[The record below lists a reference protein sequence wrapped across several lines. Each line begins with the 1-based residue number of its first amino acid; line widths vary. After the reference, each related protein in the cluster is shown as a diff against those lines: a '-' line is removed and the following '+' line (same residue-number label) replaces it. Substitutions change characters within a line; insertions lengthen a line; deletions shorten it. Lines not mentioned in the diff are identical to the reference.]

1 MGRRREPH
9 ERGYMHEFKTESKKI
24 LDIVINSIYS
34 TKEVFLR
41 ELISNAS
48 DSIDK
53 ALIMKA
59 QQEMG
64 VEGAPAVELP
74 ADWEPAIELSFD
86 ADAGTITIS
95 DNGIGMSEEA
105 LERELGTIAHS
116 SSQEAKLAEMERAG
130 SDADIIGQFGV
141 GFYSS
146 FMVADRVRVISRAQ
160 GSDEAH
166 VWESDGIEGFTI
178 DDAERDQPGTDVI
191 LHLRPNDATND
202 YTKFLSYPALE
213 ELVKRHSNYIRYP
226 IYLET
231 SGVRQ
236 VTPEDGSSTSEP
248 EFEEYTERRV
258 LNSMIPIWAKPRSE
272 VSDEEYAAF
281 YQEEF
286 GDSHPPLRIITMH
299 ARGLHN
305 CDVLLFIPSEPSGDF
320 YSRDYKK
327 GLKLYS
333 SGVMVD
339 ELNSDL
345 IPEYF
350 GFVRGIVDS
359 PDISISLSREGIQ
372 EDPFLQ
378 DIARQIDKR
387 LFHEFDVMRD
397 EERETY
403 IEFFSGFGRTF
414 KFAIYATMG
423 ALNEKLEDLLL
434 FFTAGTD
441 EPMTLREYRDA
452 MPSDQPCI
460 LFASGDEARQL
471 ESTTSVKAVR
481 DRGWDAILCSEG
493 IDEFSLMTLRE
504 YNGIPIKNVASDDL
518 VLDDAAG
525 MQRKQEID
533 EANDELFQ
541 RIRSFLPSDVV
552 EVRSTLHLGK
562 TPACIA
568 SVGQVSLGL
577 ERYFASM
584 QEGSA
589 ALPQIR
595 HALELNPDHEIFARL
610 QSAFESNDD
619 ELLRNMA
626 IVLYGQS
633 MLAEHLEVP
642 DFTAYSSAVYS
653 LMLN

>member
-1 MGRRREPH
+1 
-9 ERGYMHEFKTESKKI
+9 MHEFKTESKKI

-53 ALIMKA
+53 VMIMRSQA
-59 QQEMG
+59 ADHADGESQL
-64 VEGAPAVELP
+64 VEDG
-74 ADWEPAIELSFD
+74 WEPAIELAFD
-86 ADAGTITIS
+86 VDAGTITVS
-95 DNGIGMSEEA
+95 DNGIGMNDVA

-116 SSQEAKLAEMERAG
+116 SSQEAKLAEMTDGEG
-130 SDADIIGQFGV
+130 DADIIGQFGV

-146 FMVADRVRVISRAQ
+146 FMVADHVSVISRAQ
-160 GSDEAH
+160 GSDEAF

-178 DDAERDQPGTDVI
+178 DRAERDHAGTDVI
-191 LHLRPNDATND
+191 LHLRPNDAAND

-236 VTPEDGSSTSEP
+236 VVPEDGAIDAEP
-248 EFEEYTERRV
+248 EFEEYVERRV
-258 LNSMIPIWAKPRSE
+258 LNSMVPIWAKRRSE

-286 GDSHPPLRIITMH
+286 GDPHPPLRIITMH

-305 CDVLLFIPSEPSGDF
+305 CDVLLFVPSEPSGDF

-333 SGVMVD
+333 SGVMID
-339 ELNSDL
+339 ELYADL
-345 IPEYF
+345 VPEYF
-350 GFVRGIVDS
+350 GFVRGVVDS

-378 DIARQIDKR
+378 DIAAQIDKR
-387 LFHEFDVMRD
+387 LCHEFAVMRD

-403 IEFFSGFGRTF
+403 VDFFSGFGRTF
-414 KFAIYATMG
+414 KFAIYATLG

-434 FFTAGTD
+434 FFTAQSD
-441 EPMTLREYRDA
+441 DPMTLREYRDA

-460 LFASGDEARQL
+460 LFASGDEARKL
-471 ESTTSVKAVR
+471 ESTTSVKAVTE
-481 DRGWDAILCSEG
+481 RGWDVILCSEG

-504 YNGIPIKNVASDDL
+504 YDGLPIKNVSADDL
-518 VLDDAAG
+518 VLDDAESL
-525 MQRKQEID
+525 MRKRAID
-533 EANDELFQ
+533 EENSAFFTYVRDC
-541 RIRSFLPSDVV
+541 LPADVV
-552 EVRSTLHLGK
+552 EVRSTLHLDRE
-562 TPACIA
+562 PACIT
-568 SVGQVSLGL
+568 SIGQVSLGL

-584 QEGSA
+584 QERST

-595 HALELNPDHEIFARL
+595 HALELNPEHGIFDVMRK
-610 QSAFESNDD
+610 AFEAHDNDLV
-619 ELLRNMA
+619 ERYA
-626 IVLYGQS
+626 FILYGQS
-633 MLAEHLEVP
+633 MLAEGLDIP
-642 DFTAYSSAVYS
+642 DFTRYSNAVYA
-653 LMLN
+653 LMQE

>member
-1 MGRRREPH
+1 
-9 ERGYMHEFKTESKKI
+9 MHEFKTESKKI

-178 DDAERDQPGTDVI
+178 DEAERDQPGTDVI

-286 GDSHPPLRIITMH
+286 GDPHPPLRIITMH

-434 FFTAGTD
+434 FFTAGAD

-504 YNGIPIKNVASDDL
+504 YDGIPIKNVASDDL